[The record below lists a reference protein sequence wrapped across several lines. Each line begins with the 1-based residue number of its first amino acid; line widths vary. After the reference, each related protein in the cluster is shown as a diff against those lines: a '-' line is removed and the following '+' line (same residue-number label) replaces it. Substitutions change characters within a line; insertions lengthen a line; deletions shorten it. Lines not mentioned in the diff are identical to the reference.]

1 MVFWV
6 KLTLFRID
14 LSGAV
19 HECGD
24 QMALLPTICY
34 AHPTIMKLGAVV
46 PYLKKIRKICKSCDT
61 VFEFSWYHFL
71 YQKLIFVTPTPPPPP
86 PPSFHRLALSSSQS
100 RPSWNFKIARAL
112 WSQVKT
118 GSRFSFSLQLANI
131 HLYFYFHLK
140 NFFLLMFSYFYL
152 VISFAVVVVLVVV
165 NC

>member
-1 MVFWV
+1 M

-14 LSGAV
+14 LSGTV

-71 YQKLIFVTPTPPPPP
+71 YQKLIFVTSLS
-86 PPSFHRLALSSSQS
+86 SFHRLALSSSQS

-112 WSQVKT
+112 WFQVET

-131 HLYFYFHLK
+131 HLYFYFQLK
-140 NFFLLMFSYFYL
+140 NFFLLIFSYFYL
-152 VISFAVVVVLVVV
+152 VISFAVVVVLVAV